1 MNVLTGRTAISASAA
16 SEDEEGGAAMSL
28 VAAMR
33 GAQRLCDA
41 HGGRQSWLLA
51 PYKENCLKD
60 KPTLSFPVRQDCRPI
75 ENFVRTAVEGLGS
88 IPGAGACIDH
98 VLGVRVAEGIA

>member
-1 MNVLTGRTAISASAA
+1 MDVLTGRTAISASAA

-41 HGGRQSWLLA
+41 HGGIQSWLLA
-51 PYKENCLKD
+51 PVKGK
-60 KPTLSFPVRQDCRPI
+60 LSEREAYAEFSRQARLQTD
-75 ENFVRTAVEGLGS
+75 
-88 IPGAGACIDH
+88 
-98 VLGVRVAEGIA
+98 